1 MPSINT
7 ILNAALKPHL
17 AGLLFAAGL
26 ILAGS
31 AGPLFPWP
39 NLAGVGLLWG
49 AVWVA
54 RGVEV

>member
-1 MPSINT
+1 MPSIST
-7 ILNAALKPHL
+7 ILNAAFKPYL
-17 AGLLFAAGL
+17 AALLFVAGLT
-26 ILAGS
+26 LAGS

-49 AVWVA
+49 AVAVA